1 MAILWNRGLVG
12 IPVKNGILADKC
24 VFGLT
29 FIKII
34 RGNDDFTAIPRNR
47 GLIIIIIIYNALFL
61 ANMIKSA

>member
-1 MAILWNRGLVG
+1 MVTVQRKIHNSMAILCNRGLVG

-34 RGNDDFTAIPRNR
+34 GGINDFT
-47 GLIIIIIIYNALFL
+47 F
-61 ANMIKSA
+61 KSKQKLKRA